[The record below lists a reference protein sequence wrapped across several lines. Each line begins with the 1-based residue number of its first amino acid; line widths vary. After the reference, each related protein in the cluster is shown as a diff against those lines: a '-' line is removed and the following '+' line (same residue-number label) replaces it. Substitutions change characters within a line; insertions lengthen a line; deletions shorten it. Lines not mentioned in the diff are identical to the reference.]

1 MIGFKSWTLAI
12 KLSILPLHHVLR
24 RISLGQTEGGNREL
38 KQQRQLQKT
47 ICLMIKT
54 TAPHVT
60 LRFFDVHCTTT
71 TLNLPIWR
79 FMEDVDIRQQIFLPL
94 FEPQENP

>member
-38 KQQRQLQKT
+38 KQLRRRPQRQVQKT
-47 ICLMIKT
+47 IDLMVKI
-54 TAPHVT
+54 TALHVNHA
-60 LRFFDVHCTTT
+60 F
-71 TLNLPIWR
+71 
-79 FMEDVDIRQQIFLPL
+79 
-94 FEPQENP
+94 